1 MKIDGLNEFKDLIAT
16 IKRDF
21 PTETQTFV
29 QQQAEEVKANTKLN
43 TPVDTGTLRNGWQ
56 RMKGGDYKQ
65 IIYNN
70 VTYSIDV
77 EYGHMN
83 RGGGSY
89 YVGRYMLTKAI
100 KKQES
105 KFYKD
110 LHYVFGKVVDK

>member
-1 MKIDGLNEFKDLIAT
+1 MKIDGINEFKDLIET

-21 PTETQTFV
+21 SEQTTKFMKMK
-29 QQQAEEVKANTKLN
+29 ANEVKGDTKKN
-43 TPVDTGTLRNGWQ
+43 TPVDTGTLRNGWHH
-56 RMKGGDYKQ
+56 MKDGDFKQ

-70 VTYSIDV
+70 VDYADKI

-105 KFYKD
+105 KFYTD
-110 LHYVFGKVVDK
+110 LNNVFGKVLDK

>member
-1 MKIDGLNEFKDLIAT
+1 MKIDGINEFKDLIAT
-16 IKRDF
+16 IKRDL
-21 PTETQTFV
+21 PQETQTFV
-29 QQQAEEVKANTKLN
+29 KQQAEEVKANTKLN

-56 RMKGGDYKQ
+56 RMKDGDFKQ

-70 VTYSIDV
+70 VDYADKI

-105 KFYKD
+105 KFYTD
-110 LHYVFGKVVDK
+110 LNNVFGKVLDK